1 MIKSQPGRI
10 ARFAAV
16 TLMVCGFLAGAP
28 PLTTIQDVLYKAD
41 GSLFNGTAFI
51 EWMSFTAADSSPVMT
66 QNLTVQII
74 KGALKV
80 QLVPTTNAAS
90 PAYYRVRY
98 NSDGRVQF
106 EEVWHVP
113 PSSTVLRLRDVRASD
128 ASGDAGAPGELGTE
142 VQISD
147 VVGLMPELASR
158 PVKSPQ
164 FSSSRVVF
172 INSRGE
178 LESVSGN
185 TAECVRVDGS
195 SGPCG
200 TSPAFVDGEVPS
212 GDVNGANA
220 VFGLASAPEPASS
233 LLLFRNGVLQK
244 QGLDYTLSGSSIT
257 FTAAAI
263 PQTGDA
269 LVASYRTGGASSLAA
284 LTSAPAGA
292 QVLCGGQG
300 AATSSTVSTALGACT
315 IPAGTLQAGD
325 RIEIRA
331 DYEHAGATTGF
342 SFEVKWGTAT
352 LVARAAPASE
362 RTVTAK
368 GEAAIQV
375 GGALWSMQSWGSAVG
390 FSAGA
395 GSLSEPPDTDL
406 TIRFQGRMASQSM
419 ETIALQGYT
428 VIWYPGRLSPEQ

>member
-1 MIKSQPGRI
+1 MIGSRPWRI

-16 TLMVCGFLAGAP
+16 TLMVCGCLAGAP

-41 GSLFNGTAFI
+41 GSLFNGTALI
-51 EWMSFTAADSSPVMT
+51 EWMSFTAADSSPIMT
-66 QNLTVQII
+66 QNLTVHII

-113 PSSTVLRLRDVRASD
+113 PSTAVLRLRAVRASD
-128 ASGDAGAPGELGTE
+128 TSSDAGAPGELGTE

-164 FSSSRVVF
+164 FSSSRAVF

-178 LESVSGN
+178 LESVPGDISG
-185 TAECVRVDGS
+185 CVHVDGS

-200 TSPAFVDGEVPS
+200 ASPAFVDGEVPS

-220 VFGLASAPEPASS
+220 VFGLVSVPEPASS

-284 LTSAPAGA
+284 LTSAPVGA

-300 AATSSTVSTALGACT
+300 AATSATLATVLAACT
-315 IPAGTLQAGD
+315 IPAGTMQAGD
-325 RIEIRA
+325 RSEIRA
-331 DYEHAGATTGF
+331 DYLHTGSTTGF

-352 LVARAAPASE
+352 LVARAAPAGE
-362 RTVTAK
+362 QAVAVK
-368 GEAAIQV
+368 GEAAMQV
-375 GGALWSMQSWGSAVG
+375 GGAMWSMQSWGSALG

-395 GSLSEPPDTDL
+395 GNLSAPLDTDL
-406 TIRFQGRMASQSM
+406 TISFQGRMASQGA
-419 ETIALQGYT
+419 ETVALQGYT
-428 VIWYPGRLSPEQ
+428 VIRHPGRLSPEQ